1 VQFDILECLILVNR
15 YFQHSLVLDAW
26 SINMSTNTHPNDG
39 DAPLLFIKADMLG
52 LSTSQCDEF
61 MKYYNVIPLLYFG
74 NTSEDLSVNLYKNSD
89 ILNDS
94 LKNVNVST

>member
-1 VQFDILECLILVNR
+1 MVNR

-26 SINMSTNTHPNDG
+26 SIHMSTNPHPYDRN
-39 DAPLLFIKADMLG
+39 APVLCIKADMLG

-61 MKYYNVIPLLYFG
+61 MKCYNVIPLLYFG
-74 NTSEDLSVNLYKNSD
+74 NTSEVLSVNLYKHSD

-94 LKNVNVST
+94 LKNLNVSI